1 MEARTLELGQ
11 EILRRAKA
19 QEQKRSSADR
29 WLHSFLAKSM
39 ADDDFRVRALRF
51 IDALPALTDDRD
63 LVEHLNAYFGR
74 GELPLPGLL
83 QWGFDRATSALSP
96 KLLAPAVRKTMK
108 TMSQRFLGGSDLRS
122 VESTVVRLQRHG
134 AKVSLDRLGEAVV
147 SDREAQ
153 LYQGAYLDTVREL
166 GKRVEDLNLS
176 LKVSSFYPRAKA
188 CDPEGA
194 VEGMAGRLRPL
205 LDAAREQR
213 LSVCFDMEQYDLK
226 GITLALFQQVMML
239 PQFRA
244 WEGLGIA
251 LQTYLRDTEQ
261 DLRRLA
267 RWSEERGTRV
277 TVRLVRGAYWD
288 QEQVLAGRQGWPS
301 PVWPTKGETDRC
313 FEHCLSLL
321 MAAHDRLR
329 PAVATHNVR
338 SIALTMAL
346 AEEAGL
352 QRTEF
357 EFQMLYGMGESL
369 RKAILEMGYPVRVYT
384 PFGELLPSMA
394 YLVRR
399 LLENSSSQSFL
410 QMGSLPET
418 DSEQLLRP
426 TYTRQTATGETA
438 SAADSIFMNEPVRRF
453 TAEGEREHFR
463 SALEQVRGELGQY
476 YPLVIGGKEREGDAI
491 LRSVNPARPDELVG
505 RVGSAGQ
512 KQAQEAVEAAT
523 AAFPE
528 WAGRDAEERAEW
540 LHRLAGKLRDRREE
554 FAAWEVF
561 EAGKAWPEADADV
574 TEAIDFLE
582 YYAAEARRLA
592 AGGNMDLAGETN
604 RYRYI
609 PRGVGLVLPPWNF
622 PLAILVGMLSATIV
636 AGNTAILKPSSQT
649 PVVAVRFMQ
658 LIQEVGLPD
667 GVVNFLPGPGDS
679 VGEFLVQHPGIHV
692 IAFTG
697 SVEVGTR
704 INRLAAHM
712 GPGQNHVKRVVAEMG
727 GKNAIIVDSGADLDE
742 AVLGVTASAF
752 GFQGQKCSACSR
764 VILVG
769 AAYEPFLR
777 RLVDAIESLRIG
789 YPEEPGTEVGPVI
802 EAAAR
807 RRILGVI
814 ADAARE
820 RPPLLSREVSSL
832 APGYFVGPTL
842 FDEVHPESPLAQEE
856 IFGPVLA
863 ALRATDL
870 DQALAMAN
878 NTRFALTGGV
888 FSRNP
893 LHLERAAR
901 EFHVGNLYL
910 NRGITGALVGRQ
922 PFGGFRLS
930 GVGSKAG
937 GPDYLLQFMEPRT
950 VTENTL
956 RRGYAPAEPEGP
968 G

>member
-1 MEARTLELGQ
+1 
-11 EILRRAKA
+11 
-19 QEQKRSSADR
+19 
-29 WLHSFLAKSM
+29 
-39 ADDDFRVRALRF
+39 
-51 IDALPALTDDRD
+51 
-63 LVEHLNAYFGR
+63 
-74 GELPLPGLL
+74 
-83 QWGFDRATSALSP
+83 
-96 KLLAPAVRKTMK
+96 
-108 TMSQRFLGGSDLRS
+108 
-122 VESTVVRLQRHG
+122 
-134 AKVSLDRLGEAVV
+134 
-147 SDREAQ
+147 
-153 LYQGAYLDTVREL
+153 
-166 GKRVEDLNLS
+166 
-176 LKVSSFYPRAKA
+176 
-188 CDPEGA
+188 
-194 VEGMAGRLRPL
+194 
-205 LDAAREQR
+205 
-213 LSVCFDMEQYDLK
+213 
-226 GITLALFQQVMML
+226 
-239 PQFRA
+239 
-244 WEGLGIA
+244 
-251 LQTYLRDTEQ
+251 
-261 DLRRLA
+261 
-267 RWSEERGTRV
+267 
-277 TVRLVRGAYWD
+277 
-288 QEQVLAGRQGWPS
+288 
-301 PVWPTKGETDRC
+301 VWPTKGETDRC
-313 FEHCLSLL
+313 FERCLSLL
-321 MAAHDRLR
+321 MAAPDRLR

-338 SIALTMAL
+338 SIALTLAL

-352 QRTEF
+352 QATEF

-369 RKAILEMGYPVRVYT
+369 RKAILEMGYAVRVYT
-384 PFGELLPSMA
+384 PFGELLPGMA

-418 DSEQLLRP
+418 GSEELLHP
-426 TYTRQTATGETA
+426 TYTRQTTTGETA
-438 SAADSIFMNEPVRRF
+438 PAADSIFINEPVRRF
-453 TAEGEREHFR
+453 TAEHERNDFR
-463 SALEQVRGELGQY
+463 TALERVRGELGQAY
-476 YPLVIGGKEREGDAI
+476 SLLIDGRELKGDDT
-491 LRSVNPARPDELVG
+491 LDSVNPARPEELVG
-505 RVGSAGQ
+505 SVSSAGQ
-512 KQAQEAVEAAT
+512 QQAEAAVEAAT

-528 WAGRDAEERAEW
+528 WAGRPSKERAEW
-540 LHRLAGKLRDRREE
+540 LRRLAGKLRARREE

-561 EAGKAWPEADADV
+561 EAGKTWTEADADV
-574 TEAIDFLE
+574 TEAVDFLE
-582 YYAAEARRLA
+582 YYAAEAQRLA
-592 AGGNMDLAGETN
+592 AGSNMDLAGETN

-649 PVVAVRFMQ
+649 PVVAARFMR
-658 LIQEVGLPD
+658 LIQESGLPD
-667 GVVNFLPGPGDS
+667 GVVNFLPGPGDR

-742 AVLGVTASAF
+742 AVLGVSASAF

-769 AAYEPFLR
+769 TAHDLFLG
-777 RLVDAIESLRIG
+777 RLVDAVESLKIG
-789 YPEEPGTEVGPVI
+789 HPEEPGTEVGPVI
-802 EAAAR
+802 EAAAQ

-814 ADAARE
+814 ADAARD
-820 RPPLLSREVSSL
+820 RPPLLARDVSAL

-863 ALRATDL
+863 VLRATGFH
-870 DQALAMAN
+870 QALAMAN

-956 RRGYAPAEPEGP
+956 RRGYAPAEPGP
-968 G
+968 GGRSG